1 MLGNQWYDEE
11 IARQRRADLMRQ
23 AAHERTVRQAADRR
37 SPSMVSLRRSV
48 GNWLI
53 GVGER
58 LRSQQ
63 PSLRNAHEW

>member
-1 MLGNQWYDEE
+1 MLPNQWYE
-11 IARQRRADLMRQ
+11 IAIAQQWRSDMMRQ
-23 AAHERTVRQAADRR
+23 AEHERTVRQMTAKR
-37 SPSMVSLRRSV
+37 SSPMISLRRSV

-58 LRSQQ
+58 LRSQP